1 MGNRQPQVDQ
11 QTLATVG
18 RVFGPHIPTV
28 TTAEIPANAYL
39 LDVREPDEWE
49 AGHAPGAH
57 HVPMM
62 DIPARLAEL
71 PTESDI
77 VVVCRSGGR
86 SGQVVAYLLGNGW
99 ENVSNL
105 EGGMQD
111 WAATGRE
118 LVSEDGKPGR
128 VL

>member
-1 MGNRQPQVDQ
+1 VTVSQVGDD
-11 QTLATVG
+11 
-18 RVFGPHIPTV
+18 
-28 TTAEIPANAYL
+28 AYL

-62 DIPARLAEL
+62 EIPARMAEI
-71 PTESDI
+71 PEDGEV

-86 SGQVVAYLLGNGW
+86 SGQVVSYLTGNGW
-99 ENVSNL
+99 DNVRNL
-105 EGGMQD
+105 DGGMQS
-111 WAATGRE
+111 WAAAGRDV
-118 LVSEDGKPGR
+118 VSENGQPAQ